1 MAKPKTTIFEYEVD
15 YEGALKEAKKIAQAI
30 VRTYPDLSYDT
41 FIRWDEGVFI
51 EFYGQDEE
59 FVDRVINSKSLRKRQ
74 LDLILEGKPIYFI
87 YGGPTERNK
96 QTNDSSAYKRT
107 KKKKAR

>member
-1 MAKPKTTIFEYEVD
+1 MARPKVTIIEYEVD
-15 YEGALKEAKKIAQAI
+15 YEGAQAEAEKIAQAI
-30 VRTYPDLSYDT
+30 VKRHPDLSFDT
-41 FIRWDEGVFI
+41 FVRWDEGVFI
-51 EFYGQDEE
+51 KFYGQDEE
-59 FVDRVINSKSLRKRQ
+59 FVDRVINSRSLRKRQ
-74 LDLILEGKPIYFI
+74 LDLILVGKPIYFI